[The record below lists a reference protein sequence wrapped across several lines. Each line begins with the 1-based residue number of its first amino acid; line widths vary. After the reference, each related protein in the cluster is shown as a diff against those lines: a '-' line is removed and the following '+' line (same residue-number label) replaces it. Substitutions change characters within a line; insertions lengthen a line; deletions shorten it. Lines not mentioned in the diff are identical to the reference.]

1 MLLAPDPE
9 ARRDISELDPH
20 GRSVLRHFQG
30 CGDGRVRPMG
40 RRRQSICG
48 VTAASKLAEVHVTA
62 RMHIT
67 PKTEQGQT
75 MAEYSLVLTL
85 ITIGCITAIA
95 LLATGV
101 ISAIVRAA
109 GLIP

>member
-1 MLLAPDPE
+1 M
-9 ARRDISELDPH
+9 
-20 GRSVLRHFQG
+20 
-30 CGDGRVRPMG
+30 
-40 RRRQSICG
+40 
-48 VTAASKLAEVHVTA
+48 TA
-62 RMHIT
+62 RMHIS

-75 MAEYSLVLTL
+75 MAEYSIVLSV